1 VANKNQVVLHP
12 LIYSP
17 LIHIKLA
24 KFNTI
29 TRAFIKK
36 LTDALGNNAVFTQAD
51 VLDKHARDFSKDLY
65 FPPEVV
71 VKPADTEG
79 VSKVMALCN
88 KHRIPVTVQG
98 ARSGLTGSALAI
110 HGGVA
115 LSMERF
121 DKIIEIDDKNYQVT
135 VEPAVITE
143 HLQNVLQDRGLFYPP
158 DPAGRGYSHI
168 GGNIATN
175 AGGPRC
181 VKYGVTR
188 DYVLNLEI
196 VLPNGDIMWT
206 GANTL
211 KNSTGY
217 NLTQLITGSEG
228 TLAVVTKIVL
238 KLLPYP
244 PFNLLMLALFP
255 KAEAACEVVADIF
268 KSGVI
273 PSALEFMDKVT
284 IDYAV
289 RYVGSSPF
297 PNDSDYEAL
306 LLIEVDGNNL
316 DVLHQDCEKIAEVL
330 SQFAVG
336 DILFADNEAQKT
348 DLWQLRR
355 NAANAI
361 TTLSYAMVTEDTVV
375 PRTKLPEL
383 LRGVKKIGE
392 DLNLKTSN
400 LGHIGDGNIHFTI
413 ISDEPLTEEW
423 RVRSIEGKRE
433 IYKLVKSLGGMLS
446 AEHGIGLLQKPF
458 MPLFFKENHLSIL
471 RGIKKA
477 FDPRGILNPAK
488 VFD

>member
-1 VANKNQVVLHP
+1 M
-12 LIYSP
+12 
-17 LIHIKLA
+17 A
-24 KFNTI
+24 KFNKI
-29 TRAFIKK
+29 TPSFIKK
-36 LTDALGNNAVFTQAD
+36 LTAVAGSNAIFTQAEM
-51 VLDKHARDFSKDLY
+51 LDKHARDFTKDLY
-65 FPPEVV
+65 FLPEVV
-71 VKPADTEG
+71 VKPSDTEG
-79 VSKVMALCN
+79 VSKIMALCN

-98 ARSGLTGSALAI
+98 ARSGLTGSGLAV

-121 DKIIEIDDKNYQVT
+121 DKILEIDDKNYQVT
-135 VEPAVITE
+135 VQPAVITE
-143 HLQNVLQDRGLFYPP
+143 HLQNVLQDKGLYYPP

-196 VLPNGDIMWT
+196 VLPNGEVMLT

-244 PFNLLMLALFP
+244 PFNLLMLALFH
-255 KAEAACEVVADIF
+255 KAEEACAVVADIF

-289 RYVGSSPF
+289 RYVGSSPI
-297 PNDSDYEAL
+297 PISADYEAM
-306 LLIEVDGNNL
+306 LLIEVDGNNMDIL
-316 DVLHQDCEKIAEVL
+316 LQDCEKIAEVL
-330 SQFAVG
+330 AQFSVG
-336 DILFADNEAQKT
+336 EILFADSEAQKNE
-348 DLWQLRR
+348 LWKLRR

-361 TTLSYAMVTEDTVV
+361 TTLSHAMVTEDTVV

-392 DLNLKTSN
+392 ELDLKTSN
-400 LGHIGDGNIHFTI
+400 MGHIGDGNIHFSI

-433 IYKLVKSLGGMLS
+433 IYKLVQSLGGMLS
-446 AEHGIGLLQKPF
+446 AEHGIGYLQKPF
-458 MPLFFKENHLSIL
+458 MSLFFKENHLNIL

-477 FDPRGILNPAK
+477 FDPRGILNPGK

>member
-1 VANKNQVVLHP
+1 M
-12 LIYSP
+12 
-17 LIHIKLA
+17 A
-24 KFNTI
+24 KFNKI
-29 TRAFIKK
+29 TPLFIKK
-36 LTDALGNNAVFTQAD
+36 LTALAGSHAVFTDAD
-51 VLDKHARDFSKDLY
+51 MLDKHARDFTKDLY
-65 FPPEVV
+65 FLPEIV
-71 VKPADTEG
+71 VKPSDTEG
-79 VSKVMALCN
+79 VSKIMALCH

-98 ARSGLTGSALAI
+98 ARSGLTGSGLAV

-121 DKIIEIDDKNYQVT
+121 DKILEIDDKNYQVT

-143 HLQNVLQDRGLFYPP
+143 HLQNVLQDKGLYYPP

-196 VLPNGDIMWT
+196 VLSNGEVLWT

-244 PFNLLMLALFP
+244 PFNLLMLALFH
-255 KAEAACEVVADIF
+255 KAEEACAVVADIF

-289 RYVGSSPF
+289 RYVGSSLIPIS
-297 PNDSDYEAL
+297 SDYEAL
-306 LLIEVDGNNL
+306 LLIEVDGNNMDIL
-316 DVLHQDCEKIAEVL
+316 QQDCEKIAEVL
-330 SQFAVG
+330 SQFSVG
-336 DILFADNEAQKT
+336 DILFADSEAQKNE
-348 DLWQLRR
+348 LWKLRR

-361 TTLSYAMVTEDTVV
+361 TTLSHAMVTEDTVV

-392 DLNLKTSN
+392 KLDLKTSN
-400 LGHIGDGNIHFTI
+400 MGHIGDGNIHFSI

-423 RVRSIEGKRE
+423 RVRSLEGKRE
-433 IYKLVKSLGGMLS
+433 IYKLVQSLGGMLS
-446 AEHGIGLLQKPF
+446 AEHGIGYLQKPF
-458 MPLFFKENHLSIL
+458 MSLFFKENHLNIL

-477 FDPRGILNPAK
+477 FDPRGILNPSK

>member
-1 VANKNQVVLHP
+1 M
-12 LIYSP
+12 
-17 LIHIKLA
+17 A
-24 KFNTI
+24 KFNKI
-29 TRAFIKK
+29 TPAFIKK
-36 LTDALGNNAVFTQAD
+36 LTAIAGSNAVFTQAD
-51 VLDKHARDFSKDLY
+51 MLDKHARDFTKDLY
-65 FPPEVV
+65 FLPEVV
-71 VKPADTEG
+71 VKPSDTEG
-79 VSKVMALCN
+79 VSKIMALCH

-98 ARSGLTGSALAI
+98 ARSGLTGSGLAV

-121 DKIIEIDDKNYQVT
+121 DKILEIDDKNYQVT
-135 VEPAVITE
+135 VQPAVITE
-143 HLQNVLQDRGLFYPP
+143 HLQNVLQDKGLYYPP

-196 VLPNGDIMWT
+196 VLPNGEVMLT

-244 PFNLLMLALFP
+244 PFNLLMLALFH
-255 KAEAACEVVADIF
+255 KAEEACTVVTDIF

-289 RYVGSSPF
+289 RYVGSSPI
-297 PNDSDYEAL
+297 PISSDYEAM
-306 LLIEVDGNNL
+306 LLIEVDGNNMDIL
-316 DVLHQDCEKIAEVL
+316 QQDCEKIAEVL
-330 SQFAVG
+330 SQFSVG
-336 DILFADNEAQKT
+336 DILFADSEAQKNE
-348 DLWQLRR
+348 LWKLRR

-361 TTLSYAMVTEDTVV
+361 TTLSHAMVTEDTVV

-392 DLNLKTSN
+392 KLDLKTSN
-400 LGHIGDGNIHFTI
+400 MGHIGDGNIHFSI

-423 RVRSIEGKRE
+423 LVRSIEGKRE
-433 IYKLVKSLGGMLS
+433 IYKLVQSLGGMLS
-446 AEHGIGLLQKPF
+446 AEHGIGYLQKPY
-458 MPLFFKENHLSIL
+458 MSLFFKENHLNIL

-477 FDPRGILNPAK
+477 FDPRGILNPSK

>member
-1 VANKNQVVLHP
+1 MV
-12 LIYSP
+12 
-17 LIHIKLA
+17 
-24 KFNTI
+24 KFNKI
-29 TRAFIKK
+29 TPLFIKK
-36 LTDALGNNAVFTQAD
+36 LTALAGSHAVFTDAD
-51 VLDKHARDFSKDLY
+51 MLDKHARDFTKDLY
-65 FPPEVV
+65 FLPEVV
-71 VKPADTEG
+71 VKPSHTEG
-79 VSKVMALCN
+79 VSKIMALCH

-98 ARSGLTGSALAI
+98 ARSGLTGSGLAV

-121 DKIIEIDDKNYQVT
+121 DKILEIDDKNYQVT

-143 HLQNVLQDRGLFYPP
+143 HLQNVLQDKGLYYPP

-196 VLPNGDIMWT
+196 VLSNGEVLWT

-244 PFNLLMLALFP
+244 PFNLLMLALFH
-255 KAEAACEVVADIF
+255 KAEEACAVVADIF

-289 RYVGSSPF
+289 RYVGSSPI
-297 PNDSDYEAL
+297 PISSDYGAM
-306 LLIEVDGNNL
+306 LLIEVDGNNMDIL
-316 DVLHQDCEKIAEVL
+316 QQDCEKIAEVL
-330 SQFAVG
+330 TQFSVG
-336 DILFADNEAQKT
+336 DILFADSEAQKNE
-348 DLWQLRR
+348 LWKLRR

-361 TTLSYAMVTEDTVV
+361 TTLSHAMVTEDTVV

-392 DLNLKTSN
+392 KMDLKTSN
-400 LGHIGDGNIHFTI
+400 MGHIGDGNIHFSI

-423 RVRSIEGKRE
+423 RVRSLEGKRE
-433 IYKLVKSLGGMLS
+433 IYKLVQSLGGMLS
-446 AEHGIGLLQKPF
+446 AEHGVGYLQKPF
-458 MPLFFKENHLSIL
+458 ISLFFKENHLNIL

-477 FDPRGILNPAK
+477 FDPRGILNPSK

>member
-1 VANKNQVVLHP
+1 M
-12 LIYSP
+12 
-17 LIHIKLA
+17 A
-24 KFNTI
+24 KFNKI
-29 TRAFIKK
+29 TPLFIKK
-36 LTDALGNNAVFTQAD
+36 LTALAGSHAVFTDAD
-51 VLDKHARDFSKDLY
+51 MLDKHARDFTKDLY
-65 FPPEVV
+65 FLPEIV
-71 VKPADTEG
+71 VKPSDTEG
-79 VSKVMALCN
+79 VSKIMALCH

-98 ARSGLTGSALAI
+98 ARSGLTGSGLAV

-121 DKIIEIDDKNYQVT
+121 DKILEIDDKNYQVT

-143 HLQNVLQDRGLFYPP
+143 HLQNVLQDKGLYYPP

-196 VLPNGDIMWT
+196 VLSNGEVLWT

-244 PFNLLMLALFP
+244 PFNLLMLALFH
-255 KAEAACEVVADIF
+255 KAEEACTVVADIF

-289 RYVGSSPF
+289 RYVGSSPI
-297 PNDSDYEAL
+297 PISSDYEAM
-306 LLIEVDGNNL
+306 LLIEVDGNNMDIL
-316 DVLHQDCEKIAEVL
+316 QQDCEKIAEVL
-330 SQFAVG
+330 SQFSVG
-336 DILFADNEAQKT
+336 DILFADSEAQKNE
-348 DLWQLRR
+348 LWKLRR

-361 TTLSYAMVTEDTVV
+361 TTLSHAMVTEDTVV

-392 DLNLKTSN
+392 ELDLKTSN
-400 LGHIGDGNIHFTI
+400 MGHIGDGNIHFSI

-423 RVRSIEGKRE
+423 RVRSLEGKRE
-433 IYKLVKSLGGMLS
+433 IYKLVQSLGGMLS
-446 AEHGIGLLQKPF
+446 AEHGIGYLQKPF
-458 MPLFFKENHLSIL
+458 MSLFFKENHLNIL

-477 FDPRGILNPAK
+477 FDPRGILNPSK

>member
-1 VANKNQVVLHP
+1 MTTLNKV
-12 LIYSP
+12 SP
-17 LIHIKLA
+17 E
-24 KFNTI
+24 
-29 TRAFIKK
+29 FIKK
-36 LTDALGNNAVFTQAD
+36 LSERLGSAAVFTNMEK
-51 VLDKHARDFSKDLY
+51 LEKHARDFTKDLY
-65 FPPEVV
+65 FLPGVV
-71 VKPADTEG
+71 VTPANTDE
-79 VSKVMALCN
+79 VSKIMALCYEN
-88 KHRIPVTVQG
+88 LIPVSVQG
-98 ARSGLTGSALAI
+98 ALSGLTGSALAT

-121 DKIIEIDDKNYQVT
+121 DKILEIDEKNYQVI
-135 VEPAVITE
+135 VEPGVITE
-143 HLQNVLQDRGLFYPP
+143 HLQNVLQEKGLYYPP

-228 TLAVVTKIVL
+228 TLAVITKIVL
-238 KLLPYP
+238 KLIPYP
-244 PFNLLMLALFP
+244 PFNLLMLALFH
-255 KAEAACEVVADIF
+255 KAEEACAVVADIF

-273 PSALEFMDKVT
+273 PSSLEFMDSVT

-297 PNDSDYEAL
+297 PISPDYEAI
-306 LLIEVDGNNL
+306 LLIEVDGNDM
-316 DVLHQDCEKIAEVL
+316 DVLQRDCEKIAQVL
-330 SQFAVG
+330 NQFDVG
-336 DILFADNEAQKT
+336 DILFADSEAQKNE
-348 DLWQLRR
+348 LWKLRR

-392 DLNLKTSN
+392 EFGLKTSN
-400 LGHIGDGNIHFTI
+400 MGHIGDGNIHFSI
-413 ISDEPLTEEW
+413 ISEEPVTEDW
-423 RVRSIEGKRE
+423 RFKSMEGKRE
-433 IYKLVKSLGGMLS
+433 IYKLVRSLGGMLS
-446 AEHGIGLLQKPF
+446 AEHGIGYLQKSY

-477 FDPRGILNPAK
+477 FDPFGILNPAK

>member
-1 VANKNQVVLHP
+1 MV
-12 LIYSP
+12 
-17 LIHIKLA
+17 
-24 KFNTI
+24 KFNKI
-29 TRAFIKK
+29 SPAFIKK
-36 LTDALGNNAVFTQAD
+36 LTAALGENAVFVDAD
-51 VLDKHARDFSKDLY
+51 MLDKHARDFTKDLY
-65 FPPEVV
+65 FLPEVV

-79 VSKVMALCN
+79 VSKVMALCY

-98 ARSGLTGSALAI
+98 ARSGLTGSGLAV

-135 VEPAVITE
+135 VQPAVITE
-143 HLQNVLQDRGLFYPP
+143 HLQNVLQDKGLYYPP

-196 VLPNGDIMWT
+196 VLPNGEVMLT

-244 PFNLLMLALFP
+244 PFNLLMLALFH
-255 KAEAACEVVADIF
+255 KAEEACTVVTDIF

-289 RYVGSSPF
+289 RYVGSSPI
-297 PNDSDYEAL
+297 PISSDYEAM
-306 LLIEVDGNNL
+306 LLIEVDGNNMDIL
-316 DVLHQDCEKIAEVL
+316 QQDCEKIAVVL
-330 SQFAVG
+330 SQFSVG
-336 DILFADNEAQKT
+336 DILFADSEAQKNE
-348 DLWQLRR
+348 LWKLRR

-361 TTLSYAMVTEDTVV
+361 TTLSHAMVTEDTVV
-375 PRTKLPEL
+375 PRSKLPEL

-392 DLNLKTSN
+392 ELDLKTSN
-400 LGHIGDGNIHFTI
+400 MGHIGDGNIHFSI

-423 RVRSIEGKRE
+423 RVRSMEGKRE
-433 IYKLVKSLGGMLS
+433 IYKLVQSLGGMLS
-446 AEHGIGLLQKPF
+446 AEHGIGYLQKPF
-458 MPLFFKENHLSIL
+458 MTLFFKENHLNIL

-477 FDPRGILNPAK
+477 FDPRGILNPSK

>member
-1 VANKNQVVLHP
+1 MT
-12 LIYSP
+12 
-17 LIHIKLA
+17 
-24 KFNTI
+24 KFNKVTP
-29 TRAFIKK
+29 AFIQK
-36 LTDALGNNAVFTQAD
+36 LTAVVGANAVFTQAER
-51 VLDKHARDFSKDLY
+51 LENHGRDFSKDLY
-65 FPPEVV
+65 FLPEVV
-71 VKPADTEG
+71 VTPSDTG
-79 VSKVMALCN
+79 NVSKIMALCN
-88 KHRIPVTVQG
+88 EHRIPVTVQG
-98 ARSGLTGSALAI
+98 ARSGLTGSAVPV

-121 DKIIEIDDKNYQVT
+121 DKILDIDDKNYQVV
-135 VEPAVITE
+135 VEPGVITE
-143 HLQNVLQDRGLFYPP
+143 HLQNVLRDKELFYPP

-168 GGNIATN
+168 GGNVATN

-196 VLPNGDIMWT
+196 VLTNGEVMWT

-217 NLTQLITGSEG
+217 NLAQLITGSEG

-244 PFNLLMLALFP
+244 PFNLLMLALFH
-255 KAEAACEVVADIF
+255 KAEEACAVVADIF

-273 PSALEFMDKVT
+273 PSALEFMDKET

-297 PNDSDYEAL
+297 VISPDYEAL
-306 LLIEVDGNNL
+306 LLIEVDGNNM
-316 DVLHQDCEKIAEVL
+316 DVLQNECEKIAEVL
-330 SQFAVG
+330 SQFDVG
-336 DILFADNEAQKT
+336 DVLFADSEAQKNE
-348 DLWQLRR
+348 LWKLRR

-375 PRTKLPEL
+375 PRTRLPEL
-383 LRGVKKIGE
+383 LQGVKKIGAA
-392 DLNLKTSN
+392 LGLKTSN
-400 LGHIGDGNIHFTI
+400 LGHIGDGNIHFSIT
-413 ISDEPLTEEW
+413 SDEPLTEEW
-423 RVRSIEGKRE
+423 RIKSIEGKRE

-446 AEHGIGLLQKPF
+446 AEHGIGYLQKPF
-458 MPLFFKENHLSIL
+458 MGLFFKEHHLSIL

-477 FDPRGILNPAK
+477 FDPEGILNPSK
-488 VFD
+488 IFD

>member
-1 VANKNQVVLHP
+1 MV
-12 LIYSP
+12 
-17 LIHIKLA
+17 
-24 KFNTI
+24 KFNKI
-29 TRAFIKK
+29 SPAFIKK
-36 LTDALGNNAVFTQAD
+36 LTAALGENAVFVDAD
-51 VLDKHARDFSKDLY
+51 MLDKHARDFTKDLY
-65 FPPEVV
+65 FLPEVV

-79 VSKVMALCN
+79 VSKVMALCY

-98 ARSGLTGSALAI
+98 ARSGLTGSGLAV

-135 VEPAVITE
+135 VQPAVITE
-143 HLQNVLQDRGLFYPP
+143 HLQNVLQDKGLYYPP

-196 VLPNGDIMWT
+196 VLPNGEVMLT

-244 PFNLLMLALFP
+244 PFNLLMLALFH
-255 KAEAACEVVADIF
+255 KAEEACTVVTDIF

-289 RYVGSSPF
+289 RYVGSSPI
-297 PNDSDYEAL
+297 PISSDYEAM
-306 LLIEVDGNNL
+306 LLIEVDGNNMDIL
-316 DVLHQDCEKIAEVL
+316 QQDCEKIAEVL
-330 SQFAVG
+330 SQFSVG
-336 DILFADNEAQKT
+336 DILFADSEAQKNE
-348 DLWQLRR
+348 LWKLRR

-361 TTLSYAMVTEDTVV
+361 TTLSHAMVTEDTVV

-392 DLNLKTSN
+392 KLDLKTSN
-400 LGHIGDGNIHFTI
+400 MGHIGDGNIHFSI

-423 RVRSIEGKRE
+423 LVRSIEGKRE
-433 IYKLVKSLGGMLS
+433 IYKLVQSLGGMLS
-446 AEHGIGLLQKPF
+446 AEHGIGYLQKPY
-458 MPLFFKENHLSIL
+458 MSLFFKENHLNIL

-477 FDPRGILNPAK
+477 FDPRGILNPSK

>member
-1 VANKNQVVLHP
+1 ML
-12 LIYSP
+12 
-17 LIHIKLA
+17 
-24 KFNTI
+24 KFNKI
-29 TRAFIKK
+29 TPAFIKK
-36 LTDALGNNAVFTQAD
+36 LTAIAGSNAVFTQAD
-51 VLDKHARDFSKDLY
+51 MLDKHARDFTKDLY
-65 FPPEVV
+65 FLPEVV
-71 VKPADTEG
+71 VKPSDTEG
-79 VSKVMALCN
+79 VSKIMALCH

-98 ARSGLTGSALAI
+98 ARSGLTGSGLAV

-115 LSMERF
+115 MSMERL
-121 DKIIEIDDKNYQVT
+121 DKILEIDDKNYQVT

-143 HLQNVLQDRGLFYPP
+143 HLQNVLQDKGLYYPP

-196 VLPNGDIMWT
+196 VLPNGEVMLT

-244 PFNLLMLALFP
+244 PFNLLMLALFH
-255 KAEAACEVVADIF
+255 KAEEACTVVTDIF

-289 RYVGSSPF
+289 RYVGSSPI
-297 PNDSDYEAL
+297 PISSEYEAM
-306 LLIEVDGNNL
+306 LLIEVDGNNMDIL
-316 DVLHQDCEKIAEVL
+316 QQDCEKIAVVL
-330 SQFAVG
+330 SQFSVG
-336 DILFADNEAQKT
+336 DILFADSEAQKNE
-348 DLWQLRR
+348 LWKLRR

-361 TTLSYAMVTEDTVV
+361 TTLSHAMVTEDTVV
-375 PRTKLPEL
+375 PRSKLPEL

-392 DLNLKTSN
+392 ELDLKTSN
-400 LGHIGDGNIHFTI
+400 MGHIGDGNIHFSI

-423 RVRSIEGKRE
+423 RVRSMEGKRE
-433 IYKLVKSLGGMLS
+433 IYKLVQSLGGMLS
-446 AEHGIGLLQKPF
+446 AEHGIGYLQKPF
-458 MPLFFKENHLSIL
+458 MTLFFKENHLNIL

-477 FDPRGILNPAK
+477 FDPRGILNPSK

>member
-1 VANKNQVVLHP
+1 M
-12 LIYSP
+12 
-17 LIHIKLA
+17 A

-29 TRAFIKK
+29 TPKFIKK
-36 LTDALGNNAVFTQAD
+36 LTAIAGSDAVFTQVD
-51 VLDKHARDFSKDLY
+51 ILDKHARDFTKDLY
-65 FPPEVV
+65 FLPEVV
-71 VKPADTEG
+71 VKPSNTEG
-79 VSKVMALCN
+79 VSKIMALCY
-88 KHRIPVTVQG
+88 KHRIPITVQG
-98 ARSGLTGSALAI
+98 ARSGLTGSGLAV

-115 LSMERF
+115 MSMERL
-121 DKIIEIDDKNYQVT
+121 DKILEIDDKNYQVT

-143 HLQNVLQDRGLFYPP
+143 HLQNVLQDKGLYYPP

-196 VLPNGDIMWT
+196 VLPNGEVMLT

-244 PFNLLMLALFP
+244 PFNLLMLALFH
-255 KAEAACEVVADIF
+255 KAEEACAVVADIF

-273 PSALEFMDKVT
+273 PSALEFMDHVT

-289 RYVGSSPF
+289 RYVGSSPI
-297 PNDSDYEAL
+297 PISSEYEAM
-306 LLIEVDGNNL
+306 LLIEVDGNNMDIL
-316 DVLHQDCEKIAEVL
+316 QQDCEKIAEVL
-330 SQFAVG
+330 SQFSVG
-336 DILFADNEAQKT
+336 DILFADSEAQKNE
-348 DLWQLRR
+348 LWKLRR

-361 TTLSYAMVTEDTVV
+361 TTLSHAMVTEDTVV

-392 DLNLKTSN
+392 ELDLKTSN
-400 LGHIGDGNIHFTI
+400 LGHIGDGNIHFSI
-413 ISDEPLTEEW
+413 ISDEPVTDEW
-423 RVRSIEGKRE
+423 RVRSIEGKRA
-433 IYKLVKSLGGMLS
+433 IYKLVQSLGGMLS
-446 AEHGIGLLQKPF
+446 AEHGIGYLQKPY
-458 MPLFFKENHLSIL
+458 MPLFFKENHLNIL

-477 FDPRGILNPAK
+477 FDPRGILNPSK

>member
-1 VANKNQVVLHP
+1 MP
-12 LIYSP
+12 
-17 LIHIKLA
+17 
-24 KFNTI
+24 KFNKT
-29 TRAFIKK
+29 TPAFIKK
-36 LTDALGNNAVFTQAD
+36 LTHLLGGSAVFTQAEK
-51 VLDKHARDFSKDLY
+51 LAKHARDFSQDLY
-65 FPPEVV
+65 FLPEVV
-71 VKPADTEG
+71 VVPADTEEL
-79 VSKVMALCN
+79 SKVMALCN
-88 KHRIPVTVQG
+88 KHRIPLTVQG
-98 ARSGLTGSALAI
+98 ARSGLTGGALAV

-121 DKIIEIDDKNYQVT
+121 DKILEIDEKNYQVI

-143 HLQNVLQDRGLFYPP
+143 LLQNILQDKGLYYPP

-196 VLPNGDIMWT
+196 ALPNGDVMWT

-238 KLLPYP
+238 KLIPYP

-255 KAEAACEVVADIF
+255 KAEEACAVVADIF

-273 PSALEFMDKVT
+273 PSALEFMDKETV
-284 IDYAV
+284 DYAI
-289 RYVGSSPF
+289 RYTGSTPF
-297 PNDSDYEAL
+297 PNSPDYEAM
-306 LLIEVDGNNL
+306 LLIEVDGNNM

-330 SQFAVG
+330 SPFHVG
-336 DILFADNEAQKT
+336 DILFADSEAQKNE
-348 DLWQLRR
+348 LWKLRR

-361 TTLSYAMVTEDTVV
+361 ATLAQAMVTEDTVV

-392 DLNLKTSN
+392 ELGLKTSN
-400 LGHIGDGNIHFTI
+400 LGHIGDGNIHFCI
-413 ISDEPLTEEW
+413 ISDEPTTEDW
-423 RVRSIEGKRE
+423 RLKSQEGKRE
-433 IYKLVKSLGGMLS
+433 IYKLVRSLGGMLS
-446 AEHGIGLLQKPF
+446 AEHGIGYLQKPF
-458 MPLFFKENHLSIL
+458 MHLFFNENHLSIL

-477 FDPRGILNPAK
+477 FDPKGILNPGK
-488 VFD
+488 IFN

>member
-1 VANKNQVVLHP
+1 MV
-12 LIYSP
+12 
-17 LIHIKLA
+17 
-24 KFNTI
+24 KFNKI
-29 TRAFIKK
+29 TPLFIKK
-36 LTDALGNNAVFTQAD
+36 LTALAGSHAVFTDAD
-51 VLDKHARDFSKDLY
+51 MLDKHARDFTKDLY
-65 FPPEVV
+65 FLPEIV
-71 VKPADTEG
+71 VKPSDTEG
-79 VSKVMALCN
+79 VSKIMALCH

-98 ARSGLTGSALAI
+98 ARSGLTGSGLAV

-121 DKIIEIDDKNYQVT
+121 DKILEIDDKNYQVT

-143 HLQNVLQDRGLFYPP
+143 HLQNVLQDKGLYYPP

-196 VLPNGDIMWT
+196 VLSNGEVLWT

-244 PFNLLMLALFP
+244 PFNLLMLALFH
-255 KAEAACEVVADIF
+255 KAEEACAVVADIF

-289 RYVGSSPF
+289 RYVGSSPI
-297 PNDSDYEAL
+297 PISSDYEAM
-306 LLIEVDGNNL
+306 LLIEVDGNNMDIL
-316 DVLHQDCEKIAEVL
+316 QQDCEKIAEVL
-330 SQFAVG
+330 TQFSVG
-336 DILFADNEAQKT
+336 DILFADSEAQKNE
-348 DLWQLRR
+348 LWKLRR

-361 TTLSYAMVTEDTVV
+361 TTLSHAMVTEDTVV

-392 DLNLKTSN
+392 KLDLKTSN
-400 LGHIGDGNIHFTI
+400 MGHIGDGNIHFSI

-433 IYKLVKSLGGMLS
+433 IYKLVQSLGGMLS
-446 AEHGIGLLQKPF
+446 AEHGVGYLQKPF
-458 MPLFFKENHLSIL
+458 ISLFFKENHLNIL

-477 FDPRGILNPAK
+477 FDPRGILNPSK

>member
-1 VANKNQVVLHP
+1 MMT
-12 LIYSP
+12 
-17 LIHIKLA
+17 
-24 KFNTI
+24 KFNKI
-29 TRAFIKK
+29 TPLFIKK
-36 LTDALGNNAVFTQAD
+36 LTAIVGGSAVYTHAET
-51 VLDKHARDFSKDLY
+51 LEKHARDFSQDLY
-65 FPPEVV
+65 FLPEAVV
-71 VKPADTEG
+71 IPSNTSE
-79 VSKVMALCN
+79 VSGIMALCN
-88 KHRIPVTVQG
+88 KYRIPVTVQG

-121 DKIIEIDDKNYQVT
+121 DKILDIDEKNYQVI
-135 VEPAVITE
+135 VEPGVITE
-143 HLQNVLQDRGLFYPP
+143 HLQNILQDKGLFYPP

-196 VLPNGDIMWT
+196 VLPNGEVMWT

-244 PFNLLMLALFP
+244 PFNLLMLALFH
-255 KAEAACEVVADIF
+255 KAEEACAVVADIF

-273 PSALEFMDKVT
+273 PSALEFMDRET
-284 IDYAV
+284 IDYSV

-297 PNDSDYEAL
+297 AISPDYEAL
-306 LLIEVDGNNL
+306 LLIEVDGNNM
-316 DVLHQDCEKIAEVL
+316 DVLQHDCEKIAEVL
-330 SQFAVG
+330 SQFDVG
-336 DILFADNEAQKT
+336 DILFADSEAQKNE
-348 DLWQLRR
+348 LWKLRR

-361 TTLSYAMVTEDTVV
+361 TTLSYAMVTEDTIV
-375 PRTKLPEL
+375 PRTKLPDL
-383 LRGVKKIGE
+383 LKGVKKIGDE
-392 DLNLKTSN
+392 LGLKTSN
-400 LGHIGDGNIHFTI
+400 LGHIGDGNIHFSI
-413 ISDEPLTEEW
+413 ISEEPVTEEW
-423 RVRSIEGKRE
+423 RLRSIDGKLK
-433 IYKLVKSLGGMLS
+433 IYKLVQSLGGMLS
-446 AEHGIGLLQKPF
+446 AEHGIGYLQKPF
-458 MPLFFKENHLSIL
+458 MELFFKENHLSIL

-488 VFD
+488 IFD

>member
-1 VANKNQVVLHP
+1 MTTFNK
-12 LIYSP
+12 
-17 LIHIKLA
+17 
-24 KFNTI
+24 I
-29 TRAFIKK
+29 TPAFIKK
-36 LTDALGNNAVFTQAD
+36 LTGLLGSSAVCTEAD
-51 VLDKHARDFSKDLY
+51 MLEKHARDFCKDLY

-71 VKPADTEG
+71 VSPADTEEL
-79 VSKVMALCN
+79 SKIMALCN
-88 KHRIPVTVQG
+88 KHRVPVTVQG
-98 ARSGLTGSALAI
+98 ARSGLTGSALAV

-115 LSMERF
+115 LSMHRF
-121 DKIIEIDDKNYQVT
+121 DKILEIDEKNYQVI
-135 VEPAVITE
+135 VEPGVITE
-143 HLQNVLQDRGLFYPP
+143 YLQNVLQDKGLYYPP

-196 VLPNGDIMWT
+196 VLPNGEVMWT

-238 KLLPYP
+238 KLIPYP
-244 PFNLLMLALFP
+244 PYNLLMLALFQ
-255 KAEAACEVVADIF
+255 KAEEACAVVTDIF

-284 IDYAV
+284 LDYAV

-297 PNDSDYEAL
+297 PISPDYEAL
-306 LLIEVDGNNL
+306 LLIEVDGNNI

-330 SQFAVG
+330 SQFHVG
-336 DILFADNEAQKT
+336 DILFADNEAQKNE
-348 DLWQLRR
+348 LWKLRR

-361 TTLSYAMVTEDTVV
+361 TTLSHAMVTEDTVV

-392 DLNLKTSN
+392 ELGLKTSN
-400 LGHIGDGNIHFTI
+400 LGHIGDGNIHFSI
-413 ISDEPLTEEW
+413 ISDEPVTEEW
-423 RVRSIEGKRE
+423 HHKSIEGKRA
-433 IYKLVKSLGGMLS
+433 IYKLVRSLGGMLS
-446 AEHGIGLLQKPF
+446 AEHGIGYLQKPF
-458 MPLFFKENHLSIL
+458 MSLFFNENHLSIL

-477 FDPRGILNPAK
+477 FDPGGILNPGK
-488 VFD
+488 IFN

>member
-1 VANKNQVVLHP
+1 MKT
-12 LIYSP
+12 
-17 LIHIKLA
+17 
-24 KFNTI
+24 KFNKI
-29 TRAFIKK
+29 TPLFIKK
-36 LTDALGNNAVFTQAD
+36 ISAIVGDGAVYTHAD
-51 VLDKHARDFSKDLY
+51 TLEKHARDFSRDLY
-65 FPPEVV
+65 FLPEAVV
-71 VKPADTEG
+71 IPSTTSE
-79 VSKVMALCN
+79 VSGIMALCN
-88 KHRIPVTVQG
+88 KYRIPVTVQG

-121 DKIIEIDDKNYQVT
+121 DKILDIDEKNYQVI
-135 VEPAVITE
+135 VEPGVITE
-143 HLQNVLQDRGLFYPP
+143 HLQNILQDKGLFYPP

-196 VLPNGDIMWT
+196 VLPNGEVMWT

-244 PFNLLMLALFP
+244 PFNLLMLALFH
-255 KAEAACEVVADIF
+255 KAEEACAVVADIF

-273 PSALEFMDKVT
+273 PSALEFMDRET

-297 PNDSDYEAL
+297 IISPNYEAL
-306 LLIEVDGNNL
+306 LLIEVDGNNM
-316 DVLHQDCEKIAEVL
+316 DVLQHDCEKVAEVL
-330 SQFAVG
+330 SQFEVG
-336 DILFADNEAQKT
+336 DILFADSEAQKNE
-348 DLWQLRR
+348 LWKLRR

-375 PRTKLPEL
+375 PRTKLPDL
-383 LRGVKKIGE
+383 LKGVKKIGE
-392 DLNLKTSN
+392 ELGLKTSN
-400 LGHIGDGNIHFTI
+400 LGHIGDGNIHFSI
-413 ISDEPLTEEW
+413 ISEEPVTEEW
-423 RVRSIEGKRE
+423 RLRSIEGKRE
-433 IYKLVKSLGGMLS
+433 IYKLVQSLGGMLS
-446 AEHGIGLLQKPF
+446 AEHGIGYLQKPF
-458 MPLFFKENHLSIL
+458 MELFFKKNHLSIL

-488 VFD
+488 IFD

>member
-1 VANKNQVVLHP
+1 MV
-12 LIYSP
+12 
-17 LIHIKLA
+17 
-24 KFNTI
+24 KFNKI
-29 TRAFIKK
+29 TPLFIKK
-36 LTDALGNNAVFTQAD
+36 LTALAGSHAVFTDAD
-51 VLDKHARDFSKDLY
+51 MLDKHARDFTKDLY
-65 FPPEVV
+65 FLPEIV
-71 VKPADTEG
+71 VKPSDTEG
-79 VSKVMALCN
+79 VSKIMALCH

-98 ARSGLTGSALAI
+98 ARSGLTGSGLAV

-121 DKIIEIDDKNYQVT
+121 DKILEIDDKNYQVT

-143 HLQNVLQDRGLFYPP
+143 HLQNVLQDKGLYYPP

-196 VLPNGDIMWT
+196 VLSNGEVLWT

-244 PFNLLMLALFP
+244 PFNLLMLALFH
-255 KAEAACEVVADIF
+255 KAEEACAVVADIF

-289 RYVGSSPF
+289 RYVGSSPI
-297 PNDSDYEAL
+297 PISSDYEAM
-306 LLIEVDGNNL
+306 LLIEVDGNNMDIL
-316 DVLHQDCEKIAEVL
+316 QQDCEKIAEVL
-330 SQFAVG
+330 SQFSVG
-336 DILFADNEAQKT
+336 DILFADSEAQKNE
-348 DLWQLRR
+348 LWKLRR

-361 TTLSYAMVTEDTVV
+361 TTLSHAMVTEDTVV

-392 DLNLKTSN
+392 KLDLKTSN
-400 LGHIGDGNIHFTI
+400 MGHIGDGNIHFSI

-423 RVRSIEGKRE
+423 RVRSLEGKRE
-433 IYKLVKSLGGMLS
+433 IYKLVQSLGGMLS
-446 AEHGIGLLQKPF
+446 AEHGVGYLQKPF
-458 MPLFFKENHLSIL
+458 ISLFFKENHLNIL

-477 FDPRGILNPAK
+477 FDPRGILNPSK

>member
-1 VANKNQVVLHP
+1 MP
-12 LIYSP
+12 
-17 LIHIKLA
+17 
-24 KFNTI
+24 KFNKI
-29 TRAFIKK
+29 TPAFIKN
-36 LTDALGNNAVFTQAD
+36 LTHLLGSSAVFTQAD
-51 VLDKHARDFSKDLY
+51 KLEKHARDFCQDLY
-65 FPPEVV
+65 FLPDVV
-71 VKPADTEG
+71 VAPANTEE
-79 VSKVMALCN
+79 VSRVMALCN

-110 HGGVA
+110 HGGVV

-121 DKIIEIDDKNYQVT
+121 DKILEIDEKNYQT
-135 VEPAVITE
+135 IVEPGVITE
-143 HLQNVLQDRGLFYPP
+143 HLQNVLQDKGLFYPP

-196 VLPNGDIMWT
+196 VLPNGELMWT

-244 PFNLLMLALFP
+244 PFNLLMLALFQ
-255 KAEAACEVVADIF
+255 KAEDACAVVADIF

-289 RYVGSSPF
+289 RYTGSSPF
-297 PNDSDYEAL
+297 PDSPGYEAM
-306 LLIEVDGNNL
+306 LLIEVDGNNV

-330 SQFAVG
+330 SQFHVG
-336 DILFADNEAQKT
+336 DILFADSEAQKNE
-348 DLWQLRR
+348 LWKLRR

-361 TTLSYAMVTEDTVV
+361 ATLSHAMVTEDTVV

-383 LRGVKKIGE
+383 LKGVNKIGAE
-392 DLNLKTSN
+392 LGLKTSN
-400 LGHIGDGNIHFTI
+400 LGHIGDGNIHFSI
-413 ISDEPLTEEW
+413 ISDEPTTEDW
-423 RVRSIEGKRE
+423 RIRSIQGKRE

-446 AEHGIGLLQKPF
+446 AEHGIGYLQKPF
-458 MPLFFKENHLSIL
+458 MSLFFNENYLSIL

-477 FDPRGILNPAK
+477 FDPRGILNPGK
-488 VFD
+488 IFN